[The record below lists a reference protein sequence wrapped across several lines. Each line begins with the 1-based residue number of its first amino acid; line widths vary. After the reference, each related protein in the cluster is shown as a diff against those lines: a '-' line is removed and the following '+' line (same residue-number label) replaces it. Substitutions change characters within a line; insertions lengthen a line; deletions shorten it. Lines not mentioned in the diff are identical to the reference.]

1 MKDDIPT
8 CRMCGAPLYDKPQ
21 LWYDKRRKYC
31 TACAEW
37 RKRTQDAQR
46 MKEQRVA
53 RRDERTKKILK
64 LEQENFELKAKVDML
79 VKENNLLREVIINQ
93 RTGVK

>member
-1 MKDDIPT
+1 MKDDMPV

-31 TACAEW
+31 PSCAEW

-53 RRDERTKKILK
+53 RRNERTAEIESLK
-64 LEQENFELKAKVDML
+64 GEVMELKVQNGLLA
-79 VKENNLLREVIINQ
+79 KENESLRRMIVGL
-93 RTGVK
+93 RG